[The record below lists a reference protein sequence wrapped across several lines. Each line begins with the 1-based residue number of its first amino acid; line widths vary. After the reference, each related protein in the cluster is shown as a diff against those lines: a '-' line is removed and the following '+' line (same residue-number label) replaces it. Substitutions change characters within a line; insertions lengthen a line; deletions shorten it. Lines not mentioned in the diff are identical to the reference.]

1 LRSIELDLNFD
12 KQKLL
17 NIYDNYKY
25 KIKTYTNKAG
35 DDQPIGILSFDEKP
49 QYIQFLENKFN
60 FLHNSYY
67 LISSG
72 YHPHIDDT
80 RQCIVS
86 FEIQNHH
93 NIPLKFY
100 EPEEEVYHNGPIM
113 WNTAVLHGSDP
124 SPTERIFYQ
133 VELKDNNTFD
143 YYVEQYKN
151 NKLLK

>member
-1 LRSIELDLNFD
+1 MVITLILTIQGNVSLVL
-12 KQKLL
+12 
-17 NIYDNYKY
+17 KY
-25 KIKTYTNKAG
+25 KIN
-35 DDQPIGILSFDEKP
+35 
-49 QYIQFLENKFN
+49 
-60 FLHNSYY
+60 
-67 LISSG
+67 
-72 YHPHIDDT
+72 
-80 RQCIVS
+80 
-86 FEIQNHH
+86 H